1 MKFIVNSTLLLKE
14 IQKLSSLVSST
25 NTLPILDNF
34 LFEITSNKLSI
45 IASDLETTMI
55 SSIQI
60 ESQDDGKIAIPSR
73 MLLDTLKS
81 FSNNLLTFIVDMEK
95 FTVEMSS
102 ETGNYKLAGQNGDDF
117 PKTLLFQHQIKL
129 I

>member
-34 LFEITSNKLSI
+34 LFDITSNKLSI

-60 ESQDDGKIAIPSR
+60 ESQDDGKIAIPSTDVIR
-73 MLLDTLKS
+73 
-81 FSNNLLTFIVDMEK
+81 
-95 FTVEMSS
+95 
-102 ETGNYKLAGQNGDDF
+102 
-117 PKTLLFQHQIKL
+117 HIK
-129 I
+129 IIF